1 MSHGEQL
8 RSDADNQN
16 AESAPEGNQDP
27 ARNLRMILL
36 KANQGEKQMQ
46 IYIITMLLIGF
57 AAILGYLIF
66 TGDKS

>member
-8 RSDADNQN
+8 RSDAEKQN
-16 AESAPEGNQDP
+16 EKSAPEGNQEP
-27 ARNLRMILL
+27 ARNLGMMLL